1 VDDKHTDLK
10 VNEDKEEIQGYIDG
24 KVFIIIFMD

>member
-1 VDDKHTDLK
+1 MDDKHADLK
-10 VNEDKEEIQGYIDG
+10 VDKDKEEIQGYIDG